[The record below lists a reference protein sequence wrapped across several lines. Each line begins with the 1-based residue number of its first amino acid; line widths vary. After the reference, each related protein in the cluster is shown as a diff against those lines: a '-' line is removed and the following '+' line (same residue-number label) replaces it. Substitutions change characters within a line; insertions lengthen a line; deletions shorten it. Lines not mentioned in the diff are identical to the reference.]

1 MVVAESLKR
10 FGLKRLLVGHIC
22 LKQLS
27 GWKKDKEMRLRFLW
41 RILAQVG
48 HVSRGPVIF
57 VSQNRRRHRGQTAQA
72 QLSTCTGY
80 LNEKFPNLH
89 LVQQLLSSQ
98 MEHLDED

>member
-41 RILAQVG
+41 RILAQVR

-57 VSQNRRRHRGQTAQA
+57 VSHNRRRLRGQMA
-72 QLSTCTGY
+72 QLSISTGY

-89 LVQQLLSSQ
+89 LVQQPLSSQ
-98 MEHLDED
+98 MGHLDEY